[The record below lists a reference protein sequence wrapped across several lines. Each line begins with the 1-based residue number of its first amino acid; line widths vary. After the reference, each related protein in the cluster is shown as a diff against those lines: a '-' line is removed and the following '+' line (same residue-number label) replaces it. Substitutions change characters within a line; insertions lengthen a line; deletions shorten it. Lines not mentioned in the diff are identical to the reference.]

1 MDKYNM
7 IGSSIISI
15 MVDFS
20 ESQNVKTLKAEL
32 IFYLLLF
39 FILYKFLI
47 LKYIKI
53 IIFYFLKII
62 FNIYI

>member
-53 IIFYFLKII
+53 IIFYF
-62 FNIYI
+62 